1 MIIGVGVDVIEISRI
16 DKVLAQRGDKFT
28 SKMYTRFE
36 IEYCTRHRAS
46 AAHFAGRFAAK
57 EAAMKAL
64 GVGWGRNAGWL
75 DIEVRNDERGK
86 PHLGMTGS
94 AARTAEQLG
103 VGNAHVSLSHS
114 RGIACAVVILES

>member
-16 DKVLAQRGDKFT
+16 EKVLTERGEKFT
-28 SKMYTRFE
+28 SKMYTRTE
-36 IEYCTRHRAS
+36 VEYCTRDRAS

-75 DIEVRNDERGK
+75 DVEVTNDERGK
-86 PHLGMTGS
+86 PLLGMSGS
-94 AARTAEQLG
+94 AARTADSLG
-103 VGNAHVSLSHS
+103 VKRAHVSLSHS
-114 RGIACAVVILES
+114 RGTACAVVILES